1 MEEELKNKDK
11 NLRELISQLL
21 WIITDA
27 NECLQHGFGLRYDNV
42 VKFQTAIEE
51 LTFLIAVIKSR
62 TVTIQE
68 IIGAIK
74 FEDFQ

>member
-27 NECLQHGFGLRYDNV
+27 NECLQLGFGLRYVDV